1 MRTNIWLGEIPST
14 TWSDFVLHGII
25 ILGGP
30 LPLTDLHSEVQSGR
44 GLLDCGL
51 GTLSSWTIMVRQC
64 LLLLLYFN

>member
-25 ILGGP
+25 TLGGP
-30 LPLTDLHSEVQSGR
+30 LRLPIPDVHSETQSGW

-51 GTLSSWTIMVRQC
+51 GTLSS
-64 LLLLLYFN
+64 